1 MAARTG
7 SVATAVAGMGNY
19 AGRII
24 NLLLGA
30 EDSADHPPRLVAVT
44 SSNPDRHPEMA
55 EQLRSRDIAIEP
67 SFDALLARDDVEAVW
82 LPVPIDLHLPFSRQ
96 VLEAGKAVLCEKPVA
111 GCVDDCDAMIAERD
125 RHRLP
130 FAVGY
135 QDIWAPSTT
144 ALKHRILAGRLG
156 RIAAVTV
163 HAAWPRD
170 SKYYG
175 RADWSGRLKRNGVWI
190 LDSPVQNAMNH
201 FINLALFLLGPTP
214 GESAGVRRIEAELYR
229 ARDIENYDTASLRL
243 HLEDGPACLVLLT
256 HATGDTVH
264 PTIRIDGDAGT
275 ALWHFNGPTT
285 WQEKGGP
292 VEVMAEPTADGARA
306 AMVSRF
312 NRLVRGVPD
321 PSRAVA
327 TLEVARAPL
336 VAVNGA
342 SEASPVRTIPA
353 SQLEVLTAADGAT
366 TVTVPGI
373 TELLAHCA
381 AEGCL
386 LHESG
391 RADWTGPAG
400 ECDLTGYRHFAG
412 PFGSAG

>member
-1 MAARTG
+1 MTERTG
-7 SVATAVAGMGNY
+7 PVATAVTGMGGY

-30 EDSADHPPRLVAVT
+30 EVGADHPPRLVAVT

-55 EQLRSRDIAIEP
+55 EQLRSRGIAIEP
-67 SFDALLARDDVEAVW
+67 SLDALLARDDVEAVW
-82 LPVPIDLHLPFSRQ
+82 LPVPIDLHLPFSRR
-96 VLEAGKAVLCEKPVA
+96 VMEAGKAVLCEKPVA
-111 GCVDDCDAMIAERD
+111 GSVDDCDAMIAERD
-125 RHRLP
+125 RHGLP
-130 FAVGY
+130 LAIGY

-144 ALKHRILAGRLG
+144 ALKQRILDGRLG
-156 RIAAVTV
+156 RITSVTV
-163 HAAWPRD
+163 HAVWPRD

-175 RADWSGRLKRNGVWI
+175 RADWSGRLKRNGVWV

-201 FINLALFLLGPTP
+201 FINLALFLLGPSP
-214 GESAGVRRIEAELYR
+214 AESAGVRRIEAELYR
-229 ARDIENYDTASLRL
+229 AREIENYDTASLRL
-243 HLEDGPACLVLLT
+243 HLEGGPACLVLLT
-256 HATGDTVH
+256 HAAATTVH

-275 ALWHFNGPTT
+275 AVWRFNGPIT
-285 WQEKGGP
+285 WEAKGGAA
-292 VEVMAEPTADGARA
+292 EVVAEPTADGARA

-342 SEASPVRTIPA
+342 SEAAPVRTIPV
-353 SQLEVLTAADGAT
+353 SHQEVLTAADGAT

-373 TELLAHCA
+373 EELLAYCA

-400 ECDLTGYRHFAG
+400 DCDLAGYRHFAG
-412 PFGSAG
+412 PYGSAG

>member
-1 MAARTG
+1 
-7 SVATAVAGMGNY
+7 
-19 AGRII
+19 
-24 NLLLGA
+24 
-30 EDSADHPPRLVAVT
+30 
-44 SSNPDRHPEMA
+44 
-55 EQLRSRDIAIEP
+55 
-67 SFDALLARDDVEAVW
+67 
-82 LPVPIDLHLPFSRQ
+82 
-96 VLEAGKAVLCEKPVA
+96 VA

-135 QDIWAPSTT
+135 QDIWEPSTT
-144 ALKHRILAGRLG
+144 ALKERILAGRLG
-156 RIAAVTV
+156 RVAAVTV

-201 FINLALFLLGPTP
+201 FINLALFLLGPVP

-243 HLEDGPACLVLLT
+243 HLEGGPVCLVLLT
-256 HATGDTVH
+256 HATGETLH
-264 PTIRIDGDAGT
+264 PVIRIDGDAGT
-275 ALWHFNGPTT
+275 AVWRFNGPTT

-292 VEVMAEPTADGARA
+292 VEVIAEPTADGARA

-312 NRLVRGVPD
+312 NRLVRGAPD

-342 SEASPVRTIPA
+342 SEAAPVRPIPA
-353 SQLEVLTAADGAT
+353 SRQEVLTSADGAT

-373 TELLAHCA
+373 AELLAFCA
-381 AEGCL
+381 AEGCM

-400 ECDLTGYRHFAG
+400 ECDLAGYRHFAG
-412 PFGSAG
+412 PYGSAG

>member
-1 MAARTG
+1 MTGRTDA
-7 SVATAVAGMGNY
+7 VATAVAGMGNY

-24 NLLLGA
+24 NLLLRA
-30 EDSADHPPRLVAVT
+30 EESTDHPPRLVAVT
-44 SSNPDRHPEMA
+44 SSHPDRHPEMA
-55 EQLRSRDIAIEP
+55 EQLRSRGIAIEP
-67 SFDALLARDDVEAVW
+67 SFDALLGRDDVEAVW
-82 LPVPIDLHLPFSRQ
+82 LPIPIDLHLSFSRR

-125 RHRLP
+125 RYRFP
-130 FAVGY
+130 VAVGY
-135 QDIWAPSTT
+135 QDIWDPATT
-144 ALKHRILAGRLG
+144 ALKQRILAGGLG
-156 RIAAVTV
+156 RVAAVTV
-163 HAAWPRD
+163 HGAWPRD

-175 RADWSGRLKRNGVWI
+175 RADWSGRIKQNGVWV

-214 GESAGVRRIEAELYR
+214 GESTGVRRIEAELYR

-243 HLEDGPACLVLLT
+243 HLEGGAACLVLLT
-256 HATGDTVH
+256 HATGETLH
-264 PTIRIDGDAGT
+264 PVIRIDGDAGT
-275 ALWHFNGPTT
+275 AVWRFNGPTT
-285 WQEKGGP
+285 WQERGGP

-342 SEASPVRTIPA
+342 SEAAPVWTIPA
-353 SQLEVLTAADGAT
+353 TGQEVLTAADGAT

-373 TELLAHCA
+373 ADYLAHCA
-381 AEGCL
+381 AEGCM

-391 RADWTGPAG
+391 RSDWTRPAG
-400 ECDLTGYRHFAG
+400 EADLTGYRHFAG